1 MSEPPLIVQA
11 DGAVLLET
19 QHPDYESARLRLAR
33 FAELLKSPE
42 YVHFYRI
49 TAISIWNAA
58 ALGETE
64 ASVLPWLVAQAR
76 FPIAN
81 EVRERIAEWFR
92 RYGLLRL
99 EKHDEARLRLV
110 SDDAG
115 VLRELIDDKRLQK
128 VLMAAAGNAGDGA
141 DAGGESADDPADDP
155 AGETAGETAGAA
167 ATRAADSDA
176 AAGDQPT
183 VANGEILVPAERR
196 GEIKQALVALGY
208 PVDDRAGYRSGD
220 RLAFALAQDA
230 DFALRDYQEA
240 AAEAF
245 HRGGSDEGGCGV
257 VVLPCGAGKT
267 VVGIG
272 AMHLLQT
279 NTLVLT
285 TNTVAVRQWV
295 REIVAKTELG
305 EDQVGEYTGD
315 NKEIRPVTV
324 ATYQILTHKKNKLD
338 AFTHLDLFDKGGF
351 GLIVYDEVHLLP
363 APVFRATAGIQARR
377 RLGLTAT
384 LVRED
389 GRQDEVFSLIGPKRY
404 ELPWKHLEAQG
415 YLAAASCYEVRV
427 ALGDERQQRYEAAGA
442 RSQIRI
448 AADNERKNDV
458 VGSLLRRHANDRVLV
473 IGQYLDQLRQLAT
486 LFQLPLI
493 TGQTPNDERDRL
505 YAGFRSGEIP
515 HLIVSK
521 VGNFAVD
528 LPDANVAIQVS
539 GTFGSRQEEA
549 QRLGR
554 VLRPK
559 PDGGAATFYTLVS
572 AGTREQDF
580 AQKRQ
585 LFLTEQGYAYVIC
598 AGEDFDEVR
607 EARA

>member
-1 MSEPPLIVQA
+1 MTEPPLIVQA

-19 QHPDYESARLRLAR
+19 QHPQYEPARERLAS
-33 FAELLKSPE
+33 FAELEKSPE

-49 TAISIWNAA
+49 TPISVWNAA
-58 ALGETE
+58 ALG
-64 ASVLPWLVAQAR
+64 ASADEVLPWLEENAR
-76 FPIAN
+76 FPIAK
-81 EVRERIAEWFR
+81 EVTERIAEWFR

-99 EKHDEARLRLV
+99 ERVDDEQLHLR
-110 SDDAG
+110 SRDA
-115 VLRELIDDKRLQK
+115 ELLQE
-128 VLMAAAGNAGDGA
+128 L
-141 DAGGESADDPADDP
+141 GEHPKLEKLIRFDRR
-155 AGETAGETAGAA
+155 G
-167 ATRAADSDA
+167 RAFVDA
-176 AAGDQPT
+176 AQ
-183 VANGEILVPAERR
+183 R
-196 GEIKQALVALGY
+196 GEVKQELVRLGY
-208 PVDDRAGYRSGD
+208 PVDDRGGYRTGAD
-220 RLAFALAQDA
+220 LEFALGDAQG
-230 DFALRDYQEA
+230 FALRDYQSA

-245 HRGGSDEGGCGV
+245 HMGGTDQGGCGV

-267 VVGIG
+267 VVGIA

-295 REIVAKTELG
+295 REILDKTGLS
-305 EDQVGEYTGD
+305 EDQVGEYTGE
-315 NKEIRPVTV
+315 NKQIRPVTV
-324 ATYQILTHKKNKLD
+324 ATYQILTHRRGKLD
-338 AFTHLDLFDKGGF
+338 GFTHLDLFDKGGF

-404 ELPWKHLEAQG
+404 ELPWKHLEQQG
-415 YLAAASCYEVRV
+415 FLAVARCHEVRV
-427 ALGDERQQRYEAAGA
+427 ALGEERRQRYEAATA
-442 RSQIRI
+442 RNQIRI
-448 AADNERKNDV
+448 ASDNERKHDV
-458 VGSLLRRHANDRVLV
+458 VGELLRQHQDDRVLV
-473 IGQYLDQLRQLAT
+473 IGQYLEQLKQLST
-486 LFQLPLI
+486 LFGIPLI
-493 TGQTPNDERDRL
+493 TGQTNNAERDRL
-505 YAGFRSGEIP
+505 YAAFRSGEVP

-559 PDGGAATFYTLVS
+559 ADGGTATFYTLVS
-572 AGTREQDF
+572 EETREQEF
-580 AQKRQ
+580 ARKRQ
-585 LFLTEQGYAYVIC
+585 LFLTEQGYAYEIVASDQLG
-598 AGEDFDEVR
+598 AGGDQEVR
-607 EARA
+607 A

>member
-1 MSEPPLIVQA
+1 MSNGHELQPPQAEPPLIVQA

-19 QHPDYESARLRLAR
+19 QHPDYEAARVRLAT
-33 FAELLKSPE
+33 FAELEKSPE
-42 YVHFYRI
+42 YVHFYKI
-49 TAISIWNAA
+49 TPISVWNAA
-58 ALGETE
+58 ALGERADAVIEWLTE
-64 ASVLPWLVAQAR
+64 NAR
-76 FPIAN
+76 FPIDAA
-81 EVRERIAEWFR
+81 VTERISEWFR

-99 EKHDEARLRLV
+99 ARVDDDRLRLMC
-110 SDDAG
+110 DD
-115 VLRELIDDKRLQK
+115 RELMAELLEHPKLEPLLQVGPRGK
-128 VLMAAAGNAGDGA
+128 VTVDAEQRGA
-141 DAGGESADDPADDP
+141 
-155 AGETAGETAGAA
+155 
-167 ATRAADSDA
+167 
-176 AAGDQPT
+176 
-183 VANGEILVPAERR
+183 L
-196 GEIKQALVALGY
+196 KQALVRLGY
-208 PVDDRAGYRSGD
+208 PVDDRGGYRTGAALSFE
-220 RLAFALAQDA
+220 LATGAGFE
-230 DFALRDYQEA
+230 LRDYQRE

-245 HRGGSDEGGCGV
+245 HLGGSDEGGCGV
-257 VVLPCGAGKT
+257 VVLPCGAGTT
-267 VVGIG
+267 VVGIA

-295 REIVAKTELG
+295 REIRAKTGLG
-305 EDQVGEYTGD
+305 EADVGEYTGER
-315 NKEIRPVTV
+315 KVIRPVTV
-324 ATYQILTHKKNKLD
+324 ATYQILTHRKGKLEG
-338 AFTHLDLFDKGGF
+338 FTHLDLFDKGGF

-404 ELPWKHLEAQG
+404 ELPWKDLEQRG
-415 YLAAASCYEVRV
+415 FLAIARCHEVRV
-427 ALGDERQQRYEAAGA
+427 PLGAERRQRYDRAAA

-448 AADNERKNDV
+448 AADNEHKLDV
-458 VGSLLRRHANDRVLV
+458 VGRLLRRHERDRVLV
-473 IGQYLDQLRQLAT
+473 IGQYLDQLKQLAK
-486 LFQLPLI
+486 LFDLRLI
-493 TGQTPNDERDRL
+493 TGQTLNAERDRL

-559 PDGGAATFYTLVS
+559 SDGRGASFYTLVS
-572 AGTREQDF
+572 ADTREQDF
-580 AQKRQ
+580 ASKRQ
-585 LFLTEQGYAYVIC
+585 LFLTEQGYAYEIL
-598 AGEDFDEVR
+598 AADGLPEADNEEVR
-607 EARA
+607 A

>member
-1 MSEPPLIVQA
+1 MTEPPLIVQA

-19 QHPDYESARLRLAR
+19 QHPQYEPARMRLAS
-33 FAELLKSPE
+33 FAELEKSPE

-49 TAISIWNAA
+49 TPISVWNAA
-58 ALGETE
+58 ALGES
-64 ASVLPWLVAQAR
+64 ADDVLKWLEENAR
-76 FPIAN
+76 FPIAK
-81 EVRERIAEWFR
+81 EVTERIAEWFR

-99 EKHDEARLRLV
+99 ERVDDEQLHLRSRDGELLEELAEHPRL
-110 SDDAG
+110 
-115 VLRELIDDKRLQK
+115 EKLIRFDKR
-128 VLMAAAGNAGDGA
+128 G
-141 DAGGESADDPADDP
+141 
-155 AGETAGETAGAA
+155 
-167 ATRAADSDA
+167 RAFVDA
-176 AAGDQPT
+176 AM
-183 VANGEILVPAERR
+183 R
-196 GEIKQALVALGY
+196 GEVKQELVRLGY
-208 PVDDRAGYRSGD
+208 PVDDRGGYRTGTDLSFE
-220 RLAFALAQDA
+220 LASDQ
-230 DFALRDYQEA
+230 DFALRDYQSA

-245 HRGGSDEGGCGV
+245 HMGGTDQGGCGV

-267 VVGIG
+267 VVGIA

-295 REIVAKTELG
+295 REILDKTGLG
-305 EDQVGEYTGD
+305 EDQVGEYTGE
-315 NKEIRPVTV
+315 NKQIRPVTV
-324 ATYQILTHKKNKLD
+324 ATYQILTHRRGKLD
-338 AFTHLDLFDKGGF
+338 GFTHLDLFDRGDF

-404 ELPWKHLEAQG
+404 ELPWKHLEKQG
-415 YLAAASCYEVRV
+415 YLAVANCHEVRV
-427 ALGDERQQRYEAAGA
+427 PLGEERRQRYDAATA
-442 RSQIRI
+442 RNQIRI
-448 AADNERKNDV
+448 ASDNERKNDV
-458 VGSLLRRHANDRVLV
+458 VGRLLRRHEQDRVLV
-473 IGQYLDQLRQLAT
+473 IGQYLEQLKQLST
-486 LFQLPLI
+486 LFGIPLI
-493 TGQTPNDERDRL
+493 TGQTNNAERDRL
-505 YAGFRSGEIP
+505 YAAFRSGEVP

-559 PDGGAATFYTLVS
+559 ADGGSATFYTLVS
-572 AGTREQDF
+572 EETREQEF
-580 AQKRQ
+580 AAKRQ
-585 LFLTEQGYAYVIC
+585 LFLTEQGYAYEIVSSDHLP
-598 AGEDFDEVR
+598 GSNDREVR
-607 EARA
+607 A